1 MIVVDTNTIAYLYL
15 PTDYTTDVEALLE
28 TDSHWIA
35 ALLWRSEFRN
45 ILALYIRKN
54 LIDLDT
60 ALQMQAQAEKQL
72 AGNEYSVNSTT
83 VLTLAKESG
92 CSAYDCEFIS
102 IAKSLNS
109 KLITADKKLIASFPD
124 IAMTAK
130 DHLAALP

>member
-15 PTDYTTDVEALLE
+15 PTDYTADVEALLE
-28 TDSHWIA
+28 KDPHWIA
-35 ALLWRSEFRN
+35 PLLWRSEFRN

-54 LIDLDT
+54 LIDFDT

-72 AGNEYSVNSTT
+72 ASNEYSVNSTT

-109 KLITADKKLIASFPD
+109 KLVTADKKLISAFPD

-130 DHLAALP
+130 EYLAAQP

>member
-28 TDSHWIA
+28 RDPHWVA
-35 ALLWRSEFRN
+35 PLLWRSEFRN

-54 LIDLDT
+54 HIDLDT
-60 ALQMQAQAEKQL
+60 ALQIQAQAEKHL
-72 AGNEYSVNSTT
+72 AGNEYSVNSNA
-83 VLTLAKESG
+83 VLTLAKVSG

-109 KLITADKKLIASFPD
+109 KLVTADKKLIASFPD

-130 DHLAALP
+130 DYLAAQP